1 MSTRISIV
9 LATAA
14 LALWSAAAPA
24 KLKNVEN
31 AYESDPGHVVLPANA
46 SGQVVIRECAGCKP
60 VVLKVNNQTRY
71 VVGTTSSP
79 PVSLDALRKAAA
91 ADGAESRLL
100 TIFYSL
106 DSGFVTRIVLAAG

>member
-1 MSTRISIV
+1 MNTRISLVI
-9 LATAA
+9 AAAA

-31 AYESDPGHVVLPANA
+31 AYESDASHVSLPGNA

-60 VVLKVNNQTRY
+60 VVLRVNNQTLY
-71 VVGTTSSP
+71 YLGEASSP
-79 PVSLDALRKAAA
+79 PVSLDAVRKAAA
-91 ADGAESRLL
+91 ADRAGSRLL

-106 DSGFVTRIVLAAG
+106 ESKVVTRIVLGAG